1 MKTMEPAS
9 TPRLALPFAV
19 VGLLGG
25 WLTVRCTVG
34 DSSTSA
40 DSSAV
45 WILMTLTPMVSAI
58 LGEVLRTR
66 VQRYWVLRTIL
77 LTLAAGVVNGVLV
90 GVCIA
95 GVAGLVFGGVFGAL
109 FSFPFLPA
117 TLLVA
122 GAGRRSVRSSEQSLV
137 GGVDRRGTW
146 RAVALLLALISLGF
160 LRGPVQLPA
169 LLFSLGGA
177 LITMWIL
184 VLDLGIHSAVQRIA
198 SLAPSM
204 QRRTRPQPQL
214 VATDSACVELGVG
227 DEVFDEIARSQA
239 PYRESDRVV
248 SVVYGDPYQARSR
261 VKRALVIDG
270 VVLAIALAGLFG
282 MLAAG

>member
-198 SLAPSM
+198 SLTSSM
-204 QRRTRPQPQL
+204 QRRVRPQPLL
-214 VATDSACVELGVG
+214 VATESSCVELGVG